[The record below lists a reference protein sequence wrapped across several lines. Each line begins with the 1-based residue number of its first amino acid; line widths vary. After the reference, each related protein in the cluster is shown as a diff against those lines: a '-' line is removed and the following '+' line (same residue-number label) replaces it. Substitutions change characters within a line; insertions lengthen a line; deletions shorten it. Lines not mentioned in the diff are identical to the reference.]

1 MVQAHGI
8 ERLDAAFTSTYGT
21 AFIPYVMAGDP
32 DAGQSLRYA
41 GVLARYA
48 DVIELGIPYSDP
60 LADGPT
66 IQAAGQRALAAG
78 TTSQDVLDMAERL
91 RGGPPVVI
99 MTYLNTVLAPGAEA
113 FLARVA
119 AAGVAGILIPDLPIE
134 ESDHIRTVANDA
146 GVALIPFAAPTSSD
160 ERLAAIGRHAQGFV
174 YCVAV
179 TGVTGSD
186 IAVDEEFA
194 AFMDRCRRY
203 ITAPIAVGFG
213 VRTADD
219 ALRVGEHADGVIVGS
234 EIIRI
239 IRGAGSPRDA
249 ELALDDYAR
258 EIKLALRPRS

>member
-1 MVQAHGI
+1 MPNGI

-32 DAGQSLRYA
+32 DQAQSLRYA

-66 IQAAGQRALAAG
+66 IQGAGQRALHSG
-78 TTSQDVLDMAERL
+78 MTSQDVLDMAERL

-99 MTYLNTVLAPGAEA
+99 MTYLNTVLAPGVDR
-113 FLARVA
+113 FMRRVGDS
-119 AAGVAGILIPDLPIE
+119 GVAGILIPDLPIE
-134 ESDHIRTVANDA
+134 ESDDIRRAANEA
-146 GVALIPFAAPTSSD
+146 GLALIPFAAPTSSD
-160 ERLAAIGRHAQGFV
+160 ERLEMIGRHAQGFV

-186 IAVDEEFA
+186 IAIDDEFA
-194 AFMDRCRRY
+194 AFMARCRRF

-213 VRTADD
+213 VRTPDD
-219 ALRVGEHADGVIVGS
+219 AKRVGQHADGVIIGS

-239 IRGAGSPRDA
+239 VQQSASAKEA
-249 ELALDDYAR
+249 EVALDEYAR
-258 EIKLALRPRS
+258 HIKVALRP

>member
-1 MVQAHGI
+1 MSVPSGI

-32 DAGQSLRYA
+32 DAAQSMRYA

-66 IQAAGQRALAAG
+66 IQGAGQRALQAG
-78 TTSQDVLDMAERL
+78 VTSQDVLDMAERL

-99 MTYLNTVLAPGAEA
+99 MTYLNTVLAPGVER
-113 FLARVA
+113 FMRRLAD
-119 AAGVAGILIPDLPIE
+119 AGVAGLLIPDLPIE
-134 ESDHIRTVANDA
+134 ESDDIRRHANDA
-146 GVALIPFAAPTSSD
+146 GLALIPFAAPTSSD
-160 ERLAAIGRHAQGFV
+160 ERLEMIGRHAQGFV

-186 IAVDEEFA
+186 IAINEEFA
-194 AFMDRCRRY
+194 AFMSRCRQF

-213 VRTADD
+213 VRTPQD
-219 ALRVGEHADGVIVGS
+219 AKRLAEQADGVIIGS
-234 EIIRI
+234 EIVRI
-239 IRGAGSPRDA
+239 VENSVTPKEA
-249 ELALDDYAR
+249 EVALDDYAR
-258 EIKLALRPRS
+258 QIKVALRP